1 VFTQAEVK
9 KHTEKR
15 HRMLRHLILDI
26 YQYNHIYGFGLVDN
40 HFFAIVVNIKE
51 KKVHI
56 IDSMPTDAKGRGR
69 IQEVSG
75 QY

>member
-1 VFTQAEVK
+1 MAQKEVK

-51 KKVHI
+51 KKIHS
-56 IDSMPTDAKGRGR
+56 IDSMPTDAKRLER
-69 IQEVSG
+69 IQKVSG
-75 QY
+75 RY